1 MKQYIALDVGGS
13 KILGALFSEDGDK
26 LATKKVKTFAAKG
39 TQFVYDQI
47 RLVIDTLLEQAE
59 EVRGISVILPG
70 VVMNHDRVEYCPNV
84 PLDQFPLGIRLREQY
99 GLPVVL
105 GNDVNLAVYGE
116 WKTLEQS
123 YVNAVGIFVGTGV
136 GGGLIL
142 DSRLYTGHGA
152 AGEIGHMIVKPGGSI
167 CGCSN
172 HGCLEAYASK
182 SGMLS
187 HIQAA
192 QARGRQ
198 STIYDYIKKD
208 GSMISSDAFAE
219 CYAQGDELTRE
230 LIQESCYYLGIAVAN
245 LTNLLHPDVF
255 IFGGGV
261 MEAMGQSMLP
271 EIERIAKIHA
281 LPAMASSIRCVLSHL
296 GDDAGIVGGYYLI
309 KETAD
314 HA

>member
-1 MKQYIALDVGGS
+1 M
-13 KILGALFSEDGDK
+13 GALFSESGQK
-26 LATKKVKTFAAKG
+26 MSTKKVKTFAAKG

-47 RLVIDTLLEQAE
+47 CLVIDTLLEQAE
-59 EVRGISVILPG
+59 QVLGISVIVPG
-70 VVMNHDRVEYCPNV
+70 IVMNHDRVEYCPNV
-84 PLDQFPLGIRLREQY
+84 PLAEFPLGIRLREKY
-99 GLPVVL
+99 GRPVVL

-116 WKTLEQS
+116 WKTLETS
-123 YVNAVGIFVGTGV
+123 FVNAIGIFVGTGV

-142 DSRLYTGHGA
+142 DSKLYIGHGA
-152 AGEIGHMIVKPGGSI
+152 AGEIGHMIVQPGGSI

-182 SGMLS
+182 AGMLS
-187 HIQAA
+187 RIHAA

-198 STIYDYIKKD
+198 SMIYDHLKKD
-208 GSMISSDAFAE
+208 GSMISSDAFQE
-219 CYAQGDELTRE
+219 CYEQGDALTHE
-230 LIQESCYYLGIAVAN
+230 LIEESCYYLGLAVAS

-261 MEAMGQSMLP
+261 MEAMGQVMLP

-281 LPAMASSIRCVLSHL
+281 LPAMAETIRCVLSHL